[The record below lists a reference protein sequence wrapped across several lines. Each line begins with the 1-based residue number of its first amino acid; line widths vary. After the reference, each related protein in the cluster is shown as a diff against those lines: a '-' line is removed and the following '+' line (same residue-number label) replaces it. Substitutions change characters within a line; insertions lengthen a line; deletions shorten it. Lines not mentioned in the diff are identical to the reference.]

1 MSLVIEAQNI
11 SKRFYLGER
20 TQRAFFEDVAAQS
33 ARAFHRLLHPKEK
46 KKDEIKKYFEELQ
59 MAISA
64 VEAEIGINGMFQDE
78 QGTVYKIVVPEGR
91 YVAFDKLSYERT
103 RRTGERAGSLSLKE
117 AQAAGF
123 VVE

>member
-1 MSLVIEAQNI
+1 MALSENMQ
-11 SKRFYLGER
+11 RFVDLER
-20 TQRAFFEDVAAQS
+20 K
-33 ARAFHRLLHPKEK
+33 KE
-46 KKDEIKKYFEELQ
+46 EVKKYFDELQ
-59 MAISA
+59 TAISA

-103 RRTGERAGSLSLKE
+103 RRKKADGTMEKAGSLSLKE
-117 AQAAGF
+117 AQSKGF